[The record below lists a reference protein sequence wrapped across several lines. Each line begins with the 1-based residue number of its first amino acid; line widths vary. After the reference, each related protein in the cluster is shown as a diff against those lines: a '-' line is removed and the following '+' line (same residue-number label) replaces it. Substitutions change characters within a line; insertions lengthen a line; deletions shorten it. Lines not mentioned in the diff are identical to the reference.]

1 MSLFAPKSEL
11 ALVFDI
17 SSSSIGAGL
26 VELSCEAQAR
36 VLHTLREPIRSHV
49 EADSAMLLK
58 DMVRALKLAHEKIIK
73 QGGAH
78 LAGTEFKYI
87 KINRTLYSFASPWA
101 VTQTKTLSMKK
112 AEPFEFTP
120 ELLTGLIKSQED
132 RFKKESLE
140 VIERRVIHTRLNGY
154 EVHDPLGKKAN
165 SAEVSFFSGI
175 VPKLVI
181 DRIMDIS
188 HSTFRLSKHIQVSS
202 FPLISYSAIRDT
214 FHGENDFICVRIDS
228 RVSDISIVADGLIDE
243 SGSFP
248 GGQNHIINVISR
260 HLRMSKEETISFL
273 KLYIVGNA
281 ESKLVE
287 KFEPLLDRLMGDWV
301 RSLREML
308 EKLEGNMFLP
318 QKLFLVMDGELAPY
332 FVKALESDATVTTG
346 EFGVPFI
353 VTLIH
358 PNTLKDSVTYES
370 QGSDSP
376 LALISAFLGRVF
388 ETEKK

>member
-1 MSLFAPKSEL
+1 
-11 ALVFDI
+11 
-17 SSSSIGAGL
+17 
-26 VELSCEAQAR
+26 
-36 VLHTLREPIRSHV
+36 
-49 EADSAMLLK
+49 MLLK

-301 RSLREML
+301 RSLRE
-308 EKLEGNMFLP
+308 N
-318 QKLFLVMDGELAPY
+318 
-332 FVKALESDATVTTG
+332 
-346 EFGVPFI
+346 
-353 VTLIH
+353 
-358 PNTLKDSVTYES
+358 
-370 QGSDSP
+370 
-376 LALISAFLGRVF
+376 
-388 ETEKK
+388 